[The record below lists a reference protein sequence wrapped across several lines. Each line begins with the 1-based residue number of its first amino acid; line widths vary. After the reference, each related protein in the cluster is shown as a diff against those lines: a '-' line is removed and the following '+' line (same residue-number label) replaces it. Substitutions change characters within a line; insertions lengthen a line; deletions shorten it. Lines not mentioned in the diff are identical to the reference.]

1 MLARQTIVDGRV
13 IAIGDIHGYCGA
25 LRMLLESIQIRRE
38 DIVITLGDY
47 IDRGPDS
54 RGVLDFLI
62 ELQEQATL
70 VPILGNHDEMLLDI
84 LDGHWEAFED
94 WLGYGG
100 AATLASYGCAT
111 PEGIPASHVAFLRN
125 ARSYYETDTHF
136 FVHANYEP
144 ARSLAEQDGAAL
156 RWRSLRESLPGPHIS
171 GKTAIVGHT
180 AQKDF
185 EILDLG
191 YLICIDTCC
200 YGGGWLTALEVN
212 TGQVWQVSAS
222 GQRREGRLQR
232 ARA

>member
-1 MLARQTIVDGRV
+1 MVDRRV
-13 IAIGDIHGYCGA
+13 IAIGDIHGYCDA
-25 LRMLLESIQIRRE
+25 LRRLLESVRPCRG

-54 RGVLDFLI
+54 RGVIDLLI
-62 ELQEQATL
+62 QLQEEVTL
-70 VPILGNHDEMLLDI
+70 VPILGNHDEMLLEI
-84 LDGHWEAFED
+84 LDGRGEAFED

-125 ARSYYETDTHF
+125 TRPYYETEAHF
-136 FVHANYEP
+136 FVHANYEATRP
-144 ARSLAEQDGAAL
+144 LAEQDGAVL

-185 EILDLG
+185 EVFDLG
-191 YLICIDTCC
+191 YLVCIDTCC

-212 TGQVWQVSAS
+212 SGRIWQVSAS
-222 GQRREGRLQR
+222 GQKRESWLQR
-232 ARA
+232 AKASDCGG